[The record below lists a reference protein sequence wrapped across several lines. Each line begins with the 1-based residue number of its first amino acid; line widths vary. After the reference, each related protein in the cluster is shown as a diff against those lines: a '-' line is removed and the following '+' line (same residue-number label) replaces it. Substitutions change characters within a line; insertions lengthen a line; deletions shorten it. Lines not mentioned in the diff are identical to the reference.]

1 MYNIYSQV
9 RKPPLNAPVHHI
21 GPFPCAPKKHPKGSW
36 VPNGFRLPNIQ
47 NEPSEETGQLPM
59 PKGNWDNGG
68 TCQYSPV
75 SSKYGWNPPFSHST
89 PHLVRGFPTSTG
101 VPLANGCFSTQFS
114 TIYAAPVARMSE
126 DRLKSRKT

>member
-75 SSKYGWNPPFSHST
+75 SSKYGWNPPIFPFNPPFSPWISHFYRS
-89 PHLVRGFPTSTG
+89 STG
-101 VPLANGCFSTQFS
+101 ERMFFH
-114 TIYAAPVARMSE
+114 TIFNDLCGTSSKNE
-126 DRLKSRKT
+126 